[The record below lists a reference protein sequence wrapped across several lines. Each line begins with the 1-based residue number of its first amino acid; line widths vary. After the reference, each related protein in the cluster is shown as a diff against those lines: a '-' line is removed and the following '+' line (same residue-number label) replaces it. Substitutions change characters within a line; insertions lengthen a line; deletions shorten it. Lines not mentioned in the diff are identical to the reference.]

1 MLEDVLMLK
10 EDNIDIQSV
19 QDFLPDVEALNEL
32 DEDTISDITSRVSL
46 LKFEAG
52 EHLIWSGGLGQYLL
66 LIKQGRV
73 YVSLDSKDVELGSG
87 SIVGEMALLSRK
99 PSKAD
104 VVALEDSEALAINF
118 DDFQSLMMAHSN
130 LATSMTELMK
140 SRMFGPDGLN
150 SLTHYKITEAFSSG
164 SALAIFNAIDIKS
177 GRQVAIRM
185 LSYEMTSQPRFKERF
200 KKDSDIVSQI
210 KHPNI
215 VRVIETVED
224 YSTEFVVMEKL
235 KGCDLEY
242 TLAKQGVFNEKQTS
256 GVISKVAMAL
266 EYAGKE
272 ENGGLLHQNIML
284 SNILQDELGHVKV
297 MGYGLPANF
306 NDEAAIPYMAPE
318 VLQKQ
323 AADYRADIYSLG
335 VTAFIM
341 LTGKMPYSSSTVE
354 ALIYEQNGSLSPDI
368 NSIVRDLPEGLA
380 EFVNRALIRDPV
392 ERISNWFEIQ
402 TLLTSGKGSSLN
414 LLSDEKMDMAM
425 VIQLQ
430 TVDVDTAL
438 LKREIHKVMDVHHA
452 QYEME
457 IVTRD
462 NTNIDFSR

>member
-1 MLEDVLMLK
+1 
-10 EDNIDIQSV
+10 
-19 QDFLPDVEALNEL
+19 
-32 DEDTISDITSRVSL
+32 
-46 LKFEAG
+46 
-52 EHLIWSGGLGQYLL
+52 
-66 LIKQGRV
+66 
-73 YVSLDSKDVELGSG
+73 
-87 SIVGEMALLSRK
+87 
-99 PSKAD
+99 
-104 VVALEDSEALAINF
+104 
-118 DDFQSLMMAHSN
+118 
-130 LATSMTELMK
+130 MTALMK

-164 SALAIFNAIDIKS
+164 SSPAIFNAIDIKS

-185 LSYEMTSQPRFKERF
+185 LNYEMTSQPHFKERF
-200 KKDSDIVSQI
+200 KKDSNIISQI

-215 VRVIETVED
+215 VQVIETIED
-224 YSTEFVVMEKL
+224 YSTEFVIMRKL

-256 GVISKVAMAL
+256 GVISKVAVAL
-266 EYAGKE
+266 EYSGKE
-272 ENGGLLHQNIML
+272 ENGVLVHQNIML

-297 MGYGLPANF
+297 MGYGMAANF
-306 NDEAAIPYMAPE
+306 NDEVAIHYMAPE

-323 AADYRADIYSLG
+323 AVDYRADIYSLG

-368 NSIVRDLPEGLA
+368 NSMVRDLPEGLA
-380 EFVNRALIRDPV
+380 EFVNRALIRDPD
-392 ERISNWFEIQ
+392 ERISNWFEVQ
-402 TLLTSGKGSSLN
+402 TLLTSGKGNSLN

-457 IVTRD
+457 VVTRG
-462 NTNIDFSR
+462 NANNDFSG